1 MSNIIW
7 DFADGTVSIL
17 DFVLEAS
24 SFGQAIP
31 PAAARK
37 DQNADAAINIQDFV
51 NFAHVEGIKKD
62 QLGEAILGKDFF
74 PKLN

>member
-1 MSNIIW
+1 MGSRDSRLFAIDIILR
-7 DFADGTVSIL
+7 A
-17 DFVLEAS
+17 VLL
-24 SFGQAIP
+24 P
-31 PAAARK
+31 
-37 DQNADAAINIQDFV
+37 NIQDFV